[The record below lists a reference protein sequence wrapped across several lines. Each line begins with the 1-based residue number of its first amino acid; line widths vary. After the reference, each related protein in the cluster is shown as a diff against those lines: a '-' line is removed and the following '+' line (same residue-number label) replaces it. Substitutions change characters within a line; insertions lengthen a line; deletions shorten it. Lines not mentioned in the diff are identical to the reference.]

1 MKMDMQ
7 LMPAGSGDASRIDFD
22 VDGPRGP
29 GSDGRKSGGG
39 IKPAHGKA
47 SPQQIS
53 HPGFFRSSR
62 QRSAV
67 IHVIPCRP
75 SRQSLPPAAA
85 SCSNVLLCL
94 PLRSVAVLLIGTVC
108 IAGSG
113 FFYLGQEVHWSA
125 PRPLVRFSNTC

>member
-1 MKMDMQ
+1 MDMQ
-7 LMPAGSGDASRIDFD
+7 LMPAGSGEAPCIDFD
-22 VDGPRGP
+22 VDGPGGP

-75 SRQSLPPAAA
+75 SPASVSSAC
-85 SCSNVLLCL
+85 SC
-94 PLRSVAVLLIGTVC
+94 
-108 IAGSG
+108 
-113 FFYLGQEVHWSA
+113 FMF
-125 PRPLVRFSNTC
+125 